1 MCDVI
6 SVTLHSAVV
15 ALHKLAALRKEK
27 VAAECC
33 RMCAGNGC
41 RGLAAFCLES
51 VVTFGIALSYEWC
64 LRWSLYLELL
74 VRQAWAHATS

>member
-41 RGLAAFCLES
+41 WGLAVLCLET
-51 VVTFGIALSYEWC
+51 VVTFGTALSYVWR

-74 VRQAWAHATS
+74 MRQALAPKTS